1 MNEGYNTSKRKY
13 FYGVKTQLITTTD
26 GIPEKR
32 VFELNLVKKAK
43 ILNFNILALLV
54 AGEIEI
60 SNHSINNLFEL
71 EAFIKTHSILLIAS

>member
-43 ILNFNILALLV
+43 TLIFNVLA
-54 AGEIEI
+54 
-60 SNHSINNLFEL
+60 F
-71 EAFIKTHSILLIAS
+71 